1 MPVAYAS
8 TGTQT
13 LWGNG
18 TTTVSHSH
26 NIVGNALIVSV
37 YMGYY
42 QQTNPSVVSASINGV
57 PLTMLRQQNYWWA
70 SQGSQST
77 HTAVLGMLNPPTG
90 PQTITLTVSNPN
102 FYGTGMVNSVSYSG
116 VSSFGTVTFG
126 AVNNSAA
133 TVTSQYIP
141 TGSMCFNAF
150 QGYKYNAPAT
160 LSAYN
165 QTTRANTFAAFNNS
179 MSFLMGDAQ
188 GAGGKITFTAT
199 SAGEAW
205 YGVTV
210 PLLEKPT
217 ATVRGTANAVLGT
230 SVTIPSHSVGDL
242 IVIFG
247 YLNGLSAPPTAPT
260 AAGTVPAWVP
270 IQSGGGNSNGGG
282 AWYFV
287 ATATNHTSGTWGSC
301 TALTAA
307 VIQGAKTTSPIGG
320 FALSAVN
327 TGNSVF
333 APVIT
338 QSVTDGSSCLLYF
351 YGHRN
356 CTAWGAAP
364 TGFTRAIDAFGTS
377 GVRLNIK
384 DDTTSDGAAT
394 QTNTGNGGSL
404 GQTIEILAG
413 TATVASVPTNQFF
426 QMF

>member
-8 TGTQT
+8 TGTQST
-13 LWGNG
+13 WGNG
-18 TTTVSHSH
+18 TTTIAHSH
-26 NIVGNALIVSV
+26 NITGNALIVSV
-37 YMGYY
+37 DLGYY
-42 QQTNPSVVSASINGV
+42 QQANPSVSASINGV
-57 PLTMLRQQNYWWA
+57 PLTLLRQQNNWWA
-70 SQGSQST
+70 SQGQQSSSI
-77 HTAVLGMLNPPTG
+77 AVLGMLNPPTG

-102 FYGTGMVNSVSYSG
+102 FYGTGTANSVSYSG
-116 VSSFGTVTFG
+116 VSSFGTATFAG
-126 AVNNSAA
+126 VNNSAA
-133 TVTSQYIP
+133 TVTSQFIP

-160 LSAYN
+160 FSAYN
-165 QTTRANTFAAFNNS
+165 QTARVSTFAAFQNS

-188 GAGGKITFTAT
+188 GSGGKITFTAT

-217 ATVRGTANAVLGT
+217 ATVKGTANAVLGT

-247 YLNGLSAPPTAPT
+247 YLNGIAAPPTAPT

-270 IQSGGGNSNGGG
+270 IQSGGGNSNGSG
-282 AWYFV
+282 AWYFR
-287 ATATNHTSGTWGSC
+287 ATSSSHTSGTWGSC
-301 TALTAA
+301 TALTAV

-320 FALSAVN
+320 IALSAANTVN
-327 TGNSVF
+327 AIS

-364 TGFTRAIDAFGTS
+364 TGFTRVIDVFGTS
-377 GVRLNIK
+377 GVRLNTK

-413 TATVASVPTNQFF
+413 TGIVASVPTNQFF